1 MWKISTIQGLSVL
14 LRAWSVVWRVSLA
27 TIAIRGNWSEA
38 RKYQLVAIRRIELLA
53 DIAKRLSVRQI
64 MTNLRRLR
72 IEQVVDKVA
81 MPKSTIYD
89 KIRAGTFP
97 AQYKDGSS
105 SFWFEHELDAW
116 LIKVHDLQL
125 EPVTENE
132 HDEA

>member
-1 MWKISTIQGLSVL
+1 
-14 LRAWSVVWRVSLA
+14 
-27 TIAIRGNWSEA
+27 
-38 RKYQLVAIRRIELLA
+38 
-53 DIAKRLSVRQI
+53 

-72 IEQVVDKVA
+72 IEQVVDKMA
-81 MPKSTIYD
+81 IPKSTIYE
-89 KIRAGTFP
+89 KIKAGTFP

-125 EPVTENE
+125 EPVAESE

>member
-1 MWKISTIQGLSVL
+1 
-14 LRAWSVVWRVSLA
+14 
-27 TIAIRGNWSEA
+27 
-38 RKYQLVAIRRIELLA
+38 
-53 DIAKRLSVRQI
+53 

-72 IEQVVDKVA
+72 MEQVIKKVA
-81 MPKSTIYD
+81 LKRSTIYERI
-89 KIRAGTFP
+89 KTGTFP

-132 HDEA
+132 EETA